1 MIKRMLGENP
11 FDWLSINANSKK
23 KYSENMNI
31 VFTLNFE
38 LTSIKLNNLK
48 QTEIYLQK
56 CMF

>member
-1 MIKRMLGENP
+1 
-11 FDWLSINANSKK
+11 
-23 KYSENMNI
+23 MNI